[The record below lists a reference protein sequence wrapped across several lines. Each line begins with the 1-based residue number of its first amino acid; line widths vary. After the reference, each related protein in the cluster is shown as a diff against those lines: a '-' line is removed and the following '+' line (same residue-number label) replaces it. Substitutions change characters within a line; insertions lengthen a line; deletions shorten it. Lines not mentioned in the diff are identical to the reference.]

1 MASYIER
8 RKFLATLGGAAVAWP
23 LAVRAQQPERV
34 GRIGVLMAYAQND
47 REYQSYLA
55 AFREELQKLGWTE
68 GRNVQIDYRWAALD
82 PELMRRF
89 ARELIALQPD
99 VILSSSSPTTA
110 SLLQET
116 RSIPIIFANIADP
129 VGSGL
134 VASLSRPG
142 GNATGFM
149 LFEGSLAGK
158 WLELLK
164 EIAPRVSR
172 VAAVFNPATATF
184 AEYYLSH
191 VKAAAASFGVEV
203 IAAPVHDTSE
213 LESVVATRAREP
225 NSGLIVMPDAFL
237 VAHREPS
244 PCHLFLSCLHRDW
257 WSNFIWERFG
267 R

>member
-1 MASYIER
+1 MR
-8 RKFLATLGGAAVAWP
+8 RRTFITLLGGAATAWP
-23 LAVRAQQPERV
+23 LAAGAQQPERV

-149 LFEGSLAGK
+149 LAHPFEGADNASVAG
-158 WLELLK
+158 
-164 EIAPRVSR
+164 
-172 VAAVFNPATATF
+172 AV
-184 AEYYLSH
+184 
-191 VKAAAASFGVEV
+191 
-203 IAAPVHDTSE
+203 
-213 LESVVATRAREP
+213 
-225 NSGLIVMPDAFL
+225 
-237 VAHREPS
+237 
-244 PCHLFLSCLHRDW
+244 
-257 WSNFIWERFG
+257 
-267 R
+267 

>member
-1 MASYIER
+1 MRR
-8 RKFLATLGGAAVAWP
+8 RKFITLLGGAAASWP
-23 LAVRAQQPERV
+23 LAARAQQGERMR
-34 GRIGVLMAYAQND
+34 RIGVLMAYAQND

-68 GRNVQIDYRWAALD
+68 GRNVQVDYRWAALD

-134 VASLSRPG
+134 VASLSRPA

-149 LFEGSLAGK
+149 
-158 WLELLK
+158 
-164 EIAPRVSR
+164 
-172 VAAVFNPATATF
+172 PATTR
-184 AEYYLSH
+184 LSNDDD
-191 VKAAAASFGVEV
+191 K
-203 IAAPVHDTSE
+203 
-213 LESVVATRAREP
+213 LEIDP
-225 NSGLIVMPDAFL
+225 KPLWNQ
-237 VAHREPS
+237 
-244 PCHLFLSCLHRDW
+244 
-257 WSNFIWERFG
+257 
-267 R
+267 